1 MPVIEHSSLKYIASY
16 FGNKYVYLQRKLR
29 LWCEQHVAGAAACL
43 TNSFSP
49 VSLLVKH
56 WFGRGDGCPI
66 LPHVTVETDFT
77 LLPGSKGNPDDRGG
91 CVGVVCGQLC
101 GSTTFPS
108 ESRKQASQSHCLSLF
123 QMTAS
128 KRNSGQ
134 DLQRGWCYS
143 SRDGWSCIGGQVRGC
158 QQLPGTNLRNY
169 TRRCLR
175 LRSIRVNSSDL
186 LG

>member
-1 MPVIEHSSLKYIASY
+1 MSHQQLFPGFLASQALIWE
-16 FGNKYVYLQRKLR
+16 GG
-29 LWCEQHVAGAAACL
+29 W
-43 TNSFSP
+43 
-49 VSLLVKH
+49 VS
-56 WFGRGDGCPI
+56 I

-77 LLPGSKGNPDDRGG
+77 LLSGSKGNPDDLIQLQWPSCCARAGFG
-91 CVGVVCGQLC
+91 VGVLGVVCGQLC

-108 ESRKQASQSHCLSLF
+108 EPRKHASQSHCLSLF

-143 SRDGWSCIGGQVRGC
+143 SRDGWSCIGGQVRDC

-169 TRRCLR
+169 TLRCFR